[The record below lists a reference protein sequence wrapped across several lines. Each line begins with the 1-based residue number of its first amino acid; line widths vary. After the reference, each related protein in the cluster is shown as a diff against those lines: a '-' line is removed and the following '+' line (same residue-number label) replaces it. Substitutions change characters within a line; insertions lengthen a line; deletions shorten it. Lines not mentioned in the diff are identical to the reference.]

1 MDNTFALQPEEVSA
15 STGLQEN
22 TVTESGDTR
31 TSEEP
36 DTPLQL
42 MDQELVELIGKQDS
56 LTLTERAELNE
67 FRKKEKQ
74 EAKKEEAMAMERP
87 YKLRSLKD
95 KDLWTMLRI
104 LRKMNLKKYTQ
115 AFIALATQEK
125 TIHEVGSVVLA
136 ELVNLFIENIPSA
149 HDEIYAFW
157 SELSEIPVADI
168 EEMEFGTLPLM
179 IMDTFNNAKGA
190 SFFKV
195 LSKLL

>member
-1 MDNTFALQPEEVSA
+1 MDNTFTLQQEKADISNQTVMPEASEIQDMKALAGDGYEE
-15 STGLQEN
+15 LREH
-22 TVTESGDTR
+22 
-31 TSEEP
+31 
-36 DTPLQL
+36 
-42 MDQELVELIGKQDS
+42 QELVEIIGNRDTIS
-56 LTLTERAELNE
+56 EAE
-67 FRKKEKQ
+67 Q
-74 EAKKEEAMAMERP
+74 EPEEDEGIERP

-104 LRKMNLKKYTQ
+104 LRKMNLKEYTR
-115 AFIALATQEK
+115 ALIALATQEK

-136 ELVNLFIENIPSA
+136 ELVNLFIENIPAA

-157 SELSEIPVADI
+157 SELSGIPAEQI

-179 IMDTFNNAKGA
+179 IVDTFNSAKGV